1 MNLAEN
7 LTINNIDIN
16 NERMKKFIKGYI
28 ATNPADIQTRA
39 LVGGKGPQITTREI
53 TVPGPAVTILPE
65 LEGLKPVAPSGF
77 IKSREGFYD
86 NQEGLSQETSTKL
99 RPITI
104 IIILFFVALIL
115 GGGYKMYK
123 KYKKY

>member
-1 MNLAEN
+1 
-7 LTINNIDIN
+7 
-16 NERMKKFIKGYI
+16 MKKFIQGYI
-28 ATNPADIQTRA
+28 AKTTDNYQTRV

-53 TVPGPAVTILPE
+53 TTPGPPIIINPKLP
-65 LEGLKPVAPSGF
+65 GLNPVAPSGF
-77 IKSREGFYD
+77 IKSREGF
-86 NQEGLSQETSTKL
+86 NTQETSTHL

-104 IIILFFVALIL
+104 VIILLFVAVII